1 MKKHIYQKFHYWKNT
16 KIDGTLAEWIKK
28 ILNEIN
34 EHQDKYKGEGKEVLY
49 LMISKVLSSFVG
61 KEKTE
66 KLLLNFEKEGEDM
79 LQILETIEEEKQ
91 MFIDRGKKEGKK
103 EGRIL
108 EKNNIIKEMLKKNM
122 AIDLIAEVTH
132 STKNNILKIA
142 KS

>member
-1 MKKHIYQKFHYWKNT
+1 MEKYKR
-16 KIDGTLAEWIKK
+16 DGTLAEWIKK

-49 LMISKVLSSFVG
+49 LMISKVLKSYLG
-61 KEKTE
+61 KENTE
-66 KLLLNFEKEGEDM
+66 NLLSNFEKEGEDM

-91 MFIDRGKKEGKK
+91 MFIDMGKKEGKR
-103 EGRIL
+103 EGRKL